1 MSIYLSIILL
11 QCLLI
16 VSIESRRNLRDYVV
30 SHEYSSGLR
39 REEFSVY
46 DETENNVLCR
56 LETLGYGNNRL
67 SNLISYPSYQTIGS
81 IRNVWSPFCEI
92 LFKEFIY
99 KIIIYFVLVYQSY
112 FNVFDDQLNQWMP
125 GQITQ
130 RYRPQGFRFTIGYGG
145 HIYTMEN
152 KVGSSII
159 DVKDELR
166 PNYILTR
173 FYQTNLNPLF
183 NSFKYDIQV
192 YRDDLPDPIYILAL
206 YALDTVTYQKK
217 YNVTQ

>member
-46 DETENNVLCR
+46 DGTENNVLCR

-81 IRNVWSPFCEI
+81 IRNVWSPF
-92 LFKEFIY
+92 L
-99 KIIIYFVLVYQSY
+99 YQSY

-173 FYQTNLNPLF
+173 FYQTNLNTLF
-183 NSFKYDIQV
+183 KSFKYDIQV

>member
-1 MSIYLSIILL
+1 MSMYLSIILL
-11 QCLLI
+11 QCLFI

-81 IRNVWSPFCEI
+81 IRNVWSPF
-92 LFKEFIY
+92 L
-99 KIIIYFVLVYQSY
+99 YQSY

-183 NSFKYDIQV
+183 KSFKYDIQV